1 MNTEQTQA
9 LRHCRNGAMCSAT
22 DTGAAIAAR
31 ASAMYSTTSTA
42 LRTQQEL
49 GTTSSRVPGPTVDR
63 RVSVNSGA
71 ERMGATTMCLD
82 MCVMTENRRNDVS

>member
-1 MNTEQTQA
+1 
-9 LRHCRNGAMCSAT
+9 MCSITSADASNT
-22 DTGAAIAAR
+22 AG

-42 LRTQQEL
+42 LRTQQEQ

-71 ERMGATTMCLD
+71 EGMGATTMCLV

>member
-1 MNTEQTQA
+1 
-9 LRHCRNGAMCSAT
+9 MCSITSA
-22 DTGAAIAAR
+22 DAANTAR

-71 ERMGATTMCLD
+71 EGMGATTMCLD